1 VRTTAASVEGLF
13 ALHEVRAVSVL
24 ACPFPPSRT
33 CVSGMTV
40 PLAGESR
47 TPLGSNSAVDP
58 KGGVALPGWFLGNSS
73 TAQAIDE
80 GPIRGETHTQSE
92 TQDNFALT
100 TTSSR
105 WWADFAR

>member
-1 VRTTAASVEGLF
+1 
-13 ALHEVRAVSVL
+13 
-24 ACPFPPSRT
+24 
-33 CVSGMTV
+33 MTV

-47 TPLGSNSAVDP
+47 PPLGSNSAVDP

-80 GPIRGETHTQSE
+80 AQFAAKLTQSE

-105 WWADFAR
+105 RWADLARLTVTRRLA